1 MKINKLLLIG
11 VVCVGL
17 HAESITKQQVCHM
30 IDALSYQLNIKDLG
44 NNEFTINYKDGAL
57 YKYDNLDEYKKWFIE
72 CYDRDRLIARIIDKG
87 KIIERID
94 SSIGNYKWVTFELEN
109 CTLKTLGKGS
119 DYAPIGEPKCK
130 NDSDRQEIK

>member
-1 MKINKLLLIG
+1 MEKNTRDELIQ
-11 VVCVGL
+11 VG
-17 HAESITKQQVCHM
+17 AYIESK
-30 IDALSYQLNIKDLG
+30 
-44 NNEFTINYKDGAL
+44 NNFEFTVRIVKIEGSNVTVSWRNDYYEENSQVIPKSIIKVDGDGEL
-57 YKYDNLDEYKKWFIE
+57 SV
-72 CYDRDRLIARIIDKG
+72 DRDRLIARIIDKG

-130 NDSDRQEIK
+130 KDSDRQEIK